1 MIYQILELPIN
12 TKIRVL
18 SPIVYGEKGTF
29 KDLIDKLKKDGYV
42 RVIVD
47 NNELDLMEE
56 INTSINRQ
64 TGETDKLKGSVEDI
78 KDLTLNINSDT
89 QNMKEAISNLAGQ
102 AQILNG
108 IIKHFDVNAASVG
121 SDAIFGVDG

>member
-1 MIYQILELPIN
+1 
-12 TKIRVL
+12 
-18 SPIVYGEKGTF
+18 
-29 KDLIDKLKKDGYV
+29 
-42 RVIVD
+42 
-47 NNELDLMEE
+47 
-56 INTSINRQ
+56 
-64 TGETDKLKGSVEDI
+64 VEDI

>member
-1 MIYQILELPIN
+1 
-12 TKIRVL
+12 
-18 SPIVYGEKGTF
+18 
-29 KDLIDKLKKDGYV
+29 
-42 RVIVD
+42 
-47 NNELDLMEE
+47 MEE
-56 INTSINRQ
+56 INSSINKQ